1 VTEQELIDLVADNMM
16 DQYKLRAGV
25 IFLNALPRTN
35 SGKIAK
41 REIRAM
47 AKKLVPEQKDKL

>member
-1 VTEQELIDLVADNMM
+1 MTEQELIDLVANNMM

-35 SGKIAK
+35 TGKIAK
-41 REIRAM
+41 RELKAI
-47 AKKLVPEQKDKL
+47 AKKLILQ